1 MDSPIQTALPSPPP
15 AAGPPALSDQQFAAL
30 AGVPAENVWL
40 ANIVNPC
47 TRRAYH
53 QDLADFMAFV
63 GIREPRDF
71 RRVVRAHVI
80 AWRKSLEAR
89 KLEPA
94 SIRRKLSAL
103 SALYRY
109 LCEEN
114 CVLFNPTLGVKRPR
128 AGANEG
134 KTPAIGDDQARA
146 LLAAPSDKTIKGR
159 RDRAVLATFL
169 FHALRCAELCA
180 LDVQDLE
187 QRSAVAHLR
196 IHGKGGKIRFV
207 PVHPAAQ
214 QRIAEYLAAAGHGA
228 DREGPLFRPVKNP
241 RGGALRKPLS
251 PGAVYARIVR
261 FYAAQVGI
269 DLSGF
274 GPHSLRATAA
284 TNALDHH
291 ADIAKVQE
299 WLGHANISTT
309 KMYDRRKT
317 KPEDSPTFKVA
328 Y

>member
-1 MDSPIQTALPSPPP
+1 MNSPVQTALPSPPP
-15 AAGPPALSDQQFAAL
+15 AVGPPALSDQQFAEL
-30 AGVPAENVWL
+30 AEVPAEGVWL
-40 ANIVNPC
+40 ANIINPC
-47 TRRAYH
+47 TRRAYQ
-53 QDLADFMAFV
+53 QDLADFMTFV
-63 GIREPRDF
+63 GIRKPEDF
-71 RRVVRAHVI
+71 RRVVRSHVI
-80 AWRKSLEAR
+80 VWRKSLEKR

-103 SALYRY
+103 SALYKY

-114 CVLFNPTLGVKRPR
+114 CVLFNPTLGVKRPS

-146 LLAAPSDKTIKGR
+146 LLTAPSDKTIKGK

-180 LDVQDLE
+180 LNIKDLE
-187 QRSAVAHLR
+187 QRSGVMHLR
-196 IHGKGGKIRFV
+196 VHGKGGKIRFI
-207 PVHPAAQ
+207 PVHAAAQ
-214 QRIAEYLAAAGHGA
+214 QRITEYLAAAGHG
-228 DREGPLFRPVKNP
+228 DDPDGPLFRPVKNS
-241 RGGALRKPLS
+241 RNGELRKPLS
-251 PGAVYARIVR
+251 EGAVYARIVK
-261 FYAAQVGI
+261 FYAKKVGI

-284 TNALDHH
+284 TNALDHQ

>member
-1 MDSPIQTALPSPPP
+1 MDFPVQTALPSPPP
-15 AAGPPALSDQQFAAL
+15 AGSPPALSDQQFADL
-30 AGVPAENVWL
+30 AQVPAENVWL
-40 ANIVNPC
+40 ANIINPC
-47 TRRAYH
+47 TRRAYE

-63 GIREPRDF
+63 GIRDPQDF
-71 RRVVRAHVI
+71 RRVVRSHVI
-80 AWRKSLEAR
+80 AWRKSLESR

-114 CVLFNPTLGVKRPR
+114 CVLFNPTLGVKRPS

-146 LLAAPSDKTIKGR
+146 LLTAPSDKTVKGK

-169 FHALRCAELCA
+169 YHAPRCAELCA
-180 LDVQDLE
+180 LKIKDIE
-187 QRSAVAHLR
+187 QRSGVAHLR

-207 PVHPAAQ
+207 PAHPAAQ
-214 QRIAEYLAAAGHGA
+214 QRITEYLAAAGHGG
-228 DREGPLFRPVKNP
+228 DQDGPLFRPVKNS
-241 RGGALRKPLS
+241 RSGELRKPLS
-251 PGAVYARIVR
+251 EGAVYARIVK
-261 FYAAQVGI
+261 FYAEKVGI

-284 TNALDHH
+284 TNALDHQ

-309 KMYDRRKT
+309 RMYDRRKT
-317 KPEDSPTFKVA
+317 KPEDSPTFKVS